1 MSLVLILVNTE
12 EYRVRSLYAYDGQR
26 AEDLSKISLRS
37 LWLSTYLVAA
47 FGENL
52 VIIAHPSKTGGD
64 WWYGTVVSSG
74 KAGFFPKTYVQDLEA
89 GKRSHA
95 SHSLLFLLTL
105 FAVKAKGLYDYP
117 GGSTDELPFS
127 EGDVISIVDR
137 SDSDW
142 YKAEK
147 DGVIFIVPAAYL
159 EII

>member
-1 MSLVLILVNTE
+1 MGEEEEAKEANGHAVPEIQIAHAEEAQSDQLADVDRNI

-26 AEDLSKISLRS
+26 AEDLS
-37 LWLSTYLVAA
+37 

-52 VIIAHPSKTGGD
+52 VIVAHPSKSGGD
-64 WWYGTVVSSG
+64 WWYGTVVSTG

-89 GKRSHA
+89 
-95 SHSLLFLLTL
+95 
-105 FAVKAKGLYDYP
+105 VKARGLYDYP
-117 GGSTDELPFS
+117 GGSADELPFS
-127 EGDVISIVDR
+127 EGEEISIVDR

-159 EII
+159 EITEG